1 MGPIRSEFAMRMMLR
16 AVVDTE
22 ASNEALA
29 DLQQSV
35 SQLPADLGSIG
46 S

>member
-1 MGPIRSEFAMRMMLR
+1 MRMMLR

-22 ASNEALA
+22 AGNEALA
-29 DLQQSV
+29 DLQQGV
-35 SQLPADLGSIG
+35 SQLPADLGSTG